1 MESIKTD
8 EESWFRASLRDWLSE
23 RQPFDVLPVNDDAR
37 IEYLSS
43 WQKELFNAG
52 WMCVSFPEKY
62 GGRGL
67 PMAYE
72 AIVQEELGRAG
83 APSAF
88 HYAYVARVLL
98 DFGSPEQRERYIRPA
113 LRGDERWCQGFSEPD
128 AGSDLAAIRTTA
140 HRRENTF
147 VISGQK
153 VWSSRAHWSQ
163 WCLLLARTG
172 PSDSRH
178 RGLSV
183 FIVPTDVRG
192 LTIRPFRQMTG
203 GLEFA
208 ELFLDDVEVPLES
221 LVGALHGGW
230 EIAMAT
236 VSYERG
242 PSDVGTIADIQ
253 RRLHHVISRC
263 AENVTNISPQILLD
277 LARLDL
283 DVQTLQSHIMRG
295 LYRDEVNVIDSTSS
309 VDKILVTDIVQRLGH
324 LDMDVDKATTLSQE
338 VNESSFEYLYG
349 RAASVYGGSAQ
360 IQRNIIAQRILGL
373 PRS

>member
-1 MESIKTD
+1 
-8 EESWFRASLRDWLSE
+8 
-23 RQPFDVLPVNDDAR
+23 
-37 IEYLSS
+37 
-43 WQKELFNAG
+43 
-52 WMCVSFPEKY
+52 
-62 GGRGL
+62 
-67 PMAYE
+67 
-72 AIVQEELGRAG
+72 
-83 APSAF
+83 
-88 HYAYVARVLL
+88 
-98 DFGSPEQRERYIRPA
+98 
-113 LRGDERWCQGFSEPD
+113 
-128 AGSDLAAIRTTA
+128 
-140 HRRENTF
+140 
-147 VISGQK
+147 
-153 VWSSRAHWSQ
+153 
-163 WCLLLARTG
+163 
-172 PSDSRH
+172 
-178 RGLSV
+178 
-183 FIVPTDVRG
+183 
-192 LTIRPFRQMTG
+192 
-203 GLEFA
+203 
-208 ELFLDDVEVPLES
+208 
-221 LVGALHGGW
+221 
-230 EIAMAT
+230 MAT

-253 RRLHHVISRC
+253 RRLHHAISRC